1 MVYVIHTQQFDTPY
15 LEKDNM
21 PYLYDNIFVFAISC
35 IFLSFNNCDS
45 FELAPSSSLLFPVQR
60 FSRVVTLHETKRESS
75 KGKGFGKKEV
85 SPTASSTR
93 VEDDD
98 KIQTVPDQPA
108 NVASTLLQNVA
119 VSAGEKEKNLDS
131 SPEERAKQILRD
143 KYGMKTLEEQ
153 QLDAVQLARR
163 KEEQKKWSELKKKA
177 EAGDDF
183 DLFAILPVPVT
194 IGIDRF
200 LKAGT
205 LLCGIIF
212 VASGVLIAVEAWSK
226 AFGDPLPPDLDDFI
240 VHTIEPNFTPGLLVL
255 LSFSVSLG
263 LFASLQLGSQG
274 ASYKEK

>member
-1 MVYVIHTQQFDTPY
+1 M
-15 LEKDNM
+15 LR
-21 PYLYDNIFVFAISC
+21 LYDNFLVFAITC
-35 IFLSFNNCDS
+35 IFLSRISCDAFS
-45 FELAPSSSLLFPVQR
+45 LAPSSAILFHVQR
-60 FSRVVTLHETKRESS
+60 FPRIVTLHETKREIS

-85 SPTASSTR
+85 SSSAPFNRVHDDAKRETAS
-93 VEDDD
+93 
-98 KIQTVPDQPA
+98 DQPP
-108 NVASTLLQNVA
+108 NDGTSTLLQNVT
-119 VSAGEKEKNLDS
+119 VLTRQTIENIES

-183 DLFAILPVPVT
+183 DLFSIFPAPVT

-205 LLCGIIF
+205 VLCGIVF
-212 VASGVLIAVEAWSK
+212 VTSGILIAVEAWSK
-226 AFGDPLPPDLDDFI
+226 AFGDPLPQDLDDFI